1 MINFSLRSF
10 FCASILI
17 GVGTGCTDQPNL
29 EPSTVQNTKAAR
41 SAANAQ
47 SGFILQKGKYI
58 IISATNTLPSHLEA
72 EVSKARGRMDTQ
84 LKHIGVATAV
94 SSDPDFASKV
104 ERLPG
109 IKSVIPDV
117 STQWIETTNAL
128 DLSALQDVEQ
138 NAASNINT
146 NPYFGFQWQH
156 KAINS
161 AAAWQSGHQG
171 EGVKVAILDTGYD
184 LTHPDLAGNV
194 IYSKSFVPNEEAQ
207 FNYPGFSHG
216 THVAGIVGALD
227 NNIGVVGV
235 APKAKLQLIKVLA
248 DSGKGSFS
256 WILAGILDAVDQ
268 KADIINMSLGS
279 YLPRNGKFINDN
291 GTPDDPSDDTVES
304 NTKAVQE
311 LIVAMSRV
319 ISYAHQKGVTVIAAA
334 GNDAINGNKDKS
346 GISIPANLP
355 HVLSVSATGPTNWY
369 EDPQT
374 DLDQIASYSNYG
386 TSEVSFSAPGGDS
399 RLQPYMFWYFDM
411 VLSTSQYGGYT
422 FSAGTSMAAPHVAG
436 VAALIIG
443 KNGGPMTPA
452 RVEAALRASSDDLG
466 KPGRD
471 PLFGYGR
478 VNALRAINSSK

>member
-1 MINFSLRSF
+1 MTNFSLRSLI
-10 FCASILI
+10 CASILI
-17 GVGTGCTDQPNL
+17 GLGTGCTDQPNL
-29 EPSTVQNTKAAR
+29 DPSTIQNTKAAR
-41 SAANAQ
+41 SAAAAQ
-47 SGFILQKGKYI
+47 SDFIIQKGSYI
-58 IISATNTLPSHLEA
+58 IVSATNALPSNLEA
-72 EVSKARGRMDTQ
+72 EVSKAKGRMGTQ
-84 LKHIGVATAV
+84 LKNIGVATAV
-94 SSDPDFASKV
+94 SADPDFAGKM

-117 STQWIETTNAL
+117 SAKWIEATNSI
-128 DLSALQDVEQ
+128 DLQDPQ
-138 NAASNINT
+138 NAVQATAT
-146 NPYFGFQWQH
+146 NPNLNPYYGFQWQH

-161 AAAWQSGHQG
+161 NAAWQSGHRG

-184 LTHPDLAGNV
+184 LMHPDLAGNI
-194 IYSKSFVPNEEAQ
+194 IYSKSFVPNEGVQ

-216 THVAGIVGALD
+216 THVAGIVAALD

-235 APKAKLQLIKVLA
+235 APKAKLQLIKVLS
-248 DSGKGSFS
+248 DSGRGSFS

-279 YLPRNGKFINDN
+279 YLPRNGKFIDDN
-291 GTPDDPSDDTVES
+291 GTPNDPSDDTVVS

-311 LIVAMSRV
+311 LLVAMSRV
-319 ISYAHQKGVTVIAAA
+319 ISYANQKGVTVIAAA

-374 DLDQIASYSNYG
+374 DLDQIASYSNFG
-386 TSEVSFSAPGGDS
+386 TSDISFSAPGGDS

-443 KNGGPMTPA
+443 KNGGPMAPA

-478 VNALRAINSSK
+478 VNALRAVSTLK